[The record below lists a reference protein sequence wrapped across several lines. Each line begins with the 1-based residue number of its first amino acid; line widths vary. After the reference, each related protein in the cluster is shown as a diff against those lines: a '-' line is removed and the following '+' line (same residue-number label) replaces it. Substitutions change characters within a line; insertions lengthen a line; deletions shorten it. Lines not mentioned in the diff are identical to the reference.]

1 MILFEFLHQPYV
13 QRLSAGCRIDIVAII
28 LFVSIMFYYVLYNT
42 LVSSISAVATVR
54 VLFYSEGMDGS
65 YV

>member
-1 MILFEFLHQPYV
+1 MV
-13 QRLSAGCRIDIVAII
+13 TII
-28 LFVSIMFYYVLYNT
+28 LFVSILFYYVLYCT